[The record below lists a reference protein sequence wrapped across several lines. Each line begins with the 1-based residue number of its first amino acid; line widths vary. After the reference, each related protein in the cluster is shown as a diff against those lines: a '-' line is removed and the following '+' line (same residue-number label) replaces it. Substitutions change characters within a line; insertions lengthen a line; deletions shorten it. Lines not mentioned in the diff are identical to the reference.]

1 MEKIEL
7 KDLTEYANSLFD
19 KLERLHSENNHFSVY
34 KRLKLY
40 DNRFNVTVEK
50 VSINNEYHC
59 ESMYHASLF
68 LKCLAYFLR
77 LDCWDRSRL
86 LTYVYSDPK
95 FSNLKIKTHAK
106 SVNNDGSVDII
117 IYVNAYYEINNDAEK
132 ETIDNND
139 EYYADKIAKK
149 PIIDNNDEYVN
160 KITISNSKGHVL
172 HFKIKGG
179 KIKWRN

>member
-19 KLERLHSENNHFSVY
+19 TLERLHSEHNRSSVY

-40 DNRFNVTVEK
+40 DNRFDMTVEK

-59 ESMYHASLF
+59 ESMYCASEF
-68 LKCLAYFLR
+68 LKCLGYFLR
-77 LDCWDRSRL
+77 LDCGDASAL
-86 LTYVYSDPK
+86 LTYEYIDPK
-95 FSNLKIKTHAK
+95 FSNIKIKTHPKA
-106 SVNNDGSVDII
+106 VNNDGSVDII
-117 IYVNAYYEINNDAEK
+117 IYVNAYYEINNDAER
-132 ETIDNND
+132 ETT
-139 EYYADKIAKK
+139 
-149 PIIDNNDEYVN
+149 DNNDEYVDKITKKPIIDSN
-160 KITISNSKGHVL
+160 DEYVDKITISDPKGHAL